1 VFLDT
6 FCYNQYMKNMKG
18 EQGFNE
24 FYSQMYGERWPALK
38 EALLGEHQYV
48 AVVNPYSGFKFNSTP
63 IQNQSIRFEHHI
75 APNFERPAPTETGH
89 FNYYLMDAASILAVE
104 ALNIEAGNR
113 VVDLCAAPG
122 GKSLLCAYKLKET
135 GLLVSNDR
143 SAARRARIHKI
154 FDEYIPKTKQANH
167 KVTGHDAT
175 KWCLYEKSV
184 YDRVLLDA
192 PCSSERHVL
201 EDAKELSLWSVGRTK
216 AIAMTQFAMLA
227 SALDIVKVGG
237 RIVYST
243 CALSK
248 LENDDIIRKLYQKRE
263 GRFELK
269 RMEFSFGEPT
279 EFGWQI
285 LPDQSGW
292 GPFYLAIIERTK

>member
-1 VFLDT
+1 
-6 FCYNQYMKNMKG
+6 MKNLKG
-18 EQGFNE
+18 EQGFE
-24 FYSQMYGERWPALK
+24 QFYSEMYGTRWEELKKALV
-38 EALLGEHQYV
+38 AGHHYV
-48 AVVNPYSGFKFNSTP
+48 AVVNPYSDFNFKETP
-63 IQNQSIRFEHHI
+63 IQNSSISFPHHI
-75 APNFERPAPTETGH
+75 GINFDRPSPVDNDY

-104 ALNIEAGNR
+104 ALEIEEGDK

-135 GLLVSNDR
+135 GLLISNDR
-143 SAARRARIHKI
+143 SAARRARIHRI

-167 KVTGHDAT
+167 KVTAHDAT

-201 EDAKELSLWSVGRTK
+201 EDSKELSLWSPGRTK
-216 AIAMTQFAMLA
+216 AIAVTQFSMLA
-227 SALDIVKVGG
+227 SALDIAKVGG

-248 LENDDIIRKLYQKRE
+248 LENDEVIRKLHQKRD
-263 GRFELK
+263 GRFKLIRK
-269 RMEFSFGEPT
+269 EFSFGEPT
-279 EFGWQI
+279 EYGWQV

>member
-1 VFLDT
+1 
-6 FCYNQYMKNMKG
+6 MKNLKG
-18 EQGFNE
+18 EQGFE
-24 FYSQMYGERWPALK
+24 QFYSHMYGPRWKDLK
-38 EALLGEHQYV
+38 TALLADNHYV
-48 AVVNPYSGFKFNSTP
+48 AVVNPYSSFKFESPT
-63 IQNQSIRFEHHI
+63 IQNSSISFTHHI
-75 APNFERPAPTETGH
+75 APHFERPLPSENNY

-104 ALNIEAGNR
+104 ALEIEQGQR

-122 GKSLLCAYKLKET
+122 GKSLLCAFKLKET
-135 GLLVSNDR
+135 GLLISNDR

-167 KVTGHDAT
+167 KVTAHDAT
-175 KWCLYEKSV
+175 KWSLYEKSI

-201 EDAKELSLWSVGRTK
+201 ADSKELSLWSPGRTK
-216 AIAMTQFAMLA
+216 AIAISQFAMLA
-227 SALDIVKVGG
+227 SSLDIVKVGG

-248 LENDDIIRKLYQKRE
+248 LENDEVIRKLHHKRD
-263 GRFELK
+263 GRFKLIRK
-269 RMEFSFGEPT
+269 EFSFGEPT
-279 EFGWQI
+279 EFGWQV

-292 GPFYLAIIERTK
+292 GPFYLAIIERLK